1 MSARDPLPL
10 PDVVGGARQLAT
22 RRLRLDPADG
32 KPQCLPCTAP
42 RAAGRRNQ
50 WGHIGRWLLGAI
62 AGMALAA
69 FGAWAADGLQSIP
82 ALSARVTDTSGTLD
96 NDQRQALE
104 SSLAA
109 LEQRKGA
116 QIAVL
121 MVPTTQPEDIA
132 QYSIRVVD
140 AWKLGRKNVDDG
152 ALLIVAKNDHRV
164 RIEVG
169 RGLEGAIPDAA
180 SARIIRE
187 YITPKFRAG
196 DFYGGIVDA
205 TDAMAKLVDGEPLPP
220 PLADDRRPARG
231 GGNPFNTFT
240 TVLFVAIWLRAM
252 FGRLRAIP
260 RAGIVGVASGIAALV
275 FGGVLAIA
283 IGCGI
288 FGAIIGLLGGGGGGF
303 VKRGGWGGFGG
314 GLGGGWSGG
323 GGSWSGGGGG
333 GFSGGGGGFSGGGAS
348 GSW

>member
-1 MSARDPLPL
+1 MSRFLALL
-10 PDVVGGARQLAT
+10 AGIFLTFVVA
-22 RRLRLDPADG
+22 
-32 KPQCLPCTAP
+32 
-42 RAAGRRNQ
+42 
-50 WGHIGRWLLGAI
+50 
-62 AGMALAA
+62 
-69 FGAWAADGLQSIP
+69 AADGQLPIP
-82 ALSARVTDTSGTLD
+82 PLTARVTDTTGTLD
-96 NDQRQALE
+96 EGQKQALE

-116 QIAVL
+116 QLAVL
-121 MVPTTQPEDIA
+121 MVPTVKPEEIE

-152 ALLIVAKNDHRV
+152 ALLIIAKDDHRV

-205 TDAMAKLVDGEPLPP
+205 TDALAKLIDGEPLPP
-220 PLADDRRPARG
+220 PLAEERPAHDVSDM
-231 GGNPFNTFT
+231 FNTFT

-252 FGRLRAIP
+252 FGGLPAGP
-260 RAGIVGVASGIAALV
+260 RAGIVGLASGAVAMF
-275 FGGVLAIA
+275 FGGVLALA
-283 IGCGI
+283 IGCGV
-288 FGAIIGLLGGGGGGF
+288 FGALLGLLGAGGGGF
-303 VKRGGWGGFGG
+303 ARRGGWGGFGG
-314 GLGGGWSGG
+314 GDFGAGGGWSG
-323 GGSWSGGGGG
+323 GGGGG